1 MKKIV
6 MSLSFIV
13 ALRFFGLFL
22 VMPLLS
28 VYAASK
34 VGANNFLI
42 GVVVGGYALS
52 QLIFQL
58 PFGLLSDK
66 FNRKALASIGL
77 AIFAVGSI
85 ICAFS
90 DDVYM
95 LLFGRFLQGAG
106 AISSVV
112 TAMIADFTT
121 EDKRSKAM
129 AMMGGAIA
137 MSFAAAIL
145 IGPYVGGHYGVDKL
159 FIITAGL
166 AVFAMLYLIFFIPNP
181 PKIHHAYDGEAPSFK
196 ELLTDPDL
204 LKMYVNMFLHGFLL
218 TIAFMIIPLELTTKF
233 GWAKEELYLVYLPA
247 LFFGFVFMVVAAILG
262 EKYNKIR
269 EIFLAS
275 IFINTVAFFL
285 FGVAPSAYL
294 FIAAAI
300 LFFIGFNMLEPL
312 LQSTVSKYAKASQRG
327 AALGVFTTSQYLGVF
342 LGGVIGGALLHYA
355 DLKTLSLVLTFCSF
369 LWFVY
374 MLKMKNPIKASFLYL
389 EIDMLD
395 EGAIG
400 GLKGMSGI
408 IDVYIN
414 KTENVLVIKYAKETQ
429 NEEYLKGFLRYQ
441 NGLQEG

>member
-166 AVFAMLYLIFFIPNP
+166 AVFAMLYMIFFIPNP

-342 LGGVIGGALLHYA
+342 
-355 DLKTLSLVLTFCSF
+355 
-369 LWFVY
+369 
-374 MLKMKNPIKASFLYL
+374 
-389 EIDMLD
+389 
-395 EGAIG
+395 
-400 GLKGMSGI
+400 
-408 IDVYIN
+408 
-414 KTENVLVIKYAKETQ
+414 
-429 NEEYLKGFLRYQ
+429 
-441 NGLQEG
+441 

>member
-374 MLKMKNPIKASFLYL
+374 MLKMKYPI
-389 EIDMLD
+389 
-395 EGAIG
+395 
-400 GLKGMSGI
+400 
-408 IDVYIN
+408 
-414 KTENVLVIKYAKETQ
+414 
-429 NEEYLKGFLRYQ
+429 
-441 NGLQEG
+441 

>member
-34 VGANNFLI
+34 TGANNFLI

-66 FNRKALASIGL
+66 FNRKALTMVGL
-77 AIFAVGSI
+77 AVFAVGSLV
-85 ICAFS
+85 CAFS

-145 IGPYVGGHYGVDKL
+145 IGPYIGGHYGVDKL
-159 FIITAGL
+159 FIITAVL
-166 AVFAMLYLIFFIPNP
+166 TVFAMLYLMFFIPNP
-181 PKIHHAYDGEAPSFK
+181 PKIHHAYDGETPSFK
-196 ELLTDPDL
+196 ELLTDSNL

-218 TIAFMIIPLELTTKF
+218 TVAFMIIPLELTTKF
-233 GWAKEELYLVYLPA
+233 GWAKDELYLVYLPA
-247 LFFGFVFMVVAAILG
+247 LFFGFVFMVVAAIMG

-285 FGVAPSAYL
+285 FGVASGAYL
-294 FIAAAI
+294 FITAAI

-355 DLKTLSLVLTFCSF
+355 DLMTLSLVLTFVSF

-395 EGAIG
+395 SGTIG
-400 GLKGMSGI
+400 GLKETEGV

-414 KTENVLVIKYAKETQ
+414 KTENVLVIKYAKDKQ
-429 NEEYLKGFLRYQ
+429 NEEYLKGFLRYR
-441 NGLQEG
+441 NDSEEG